1 MNHTIEVHDM
11 SNTTWTVTQTV
22 PNTKGVLVGRE
33 RNARPFITITHDAT
47 SCADALAIMARLEEE
62 SGRKLSTQLRCDGEP
77 LMPYR
82 TKAWGEYQAAIA
94 SKGVI
99 QQ

>member
-1 MNHTIEVHDM
+1 M
-11 SNTTWTVTQTV
+11 SNTTWTVAQTV
-22 PNTKGVLVGRE
+22 PNTEGILIGRE
-33 RNARPFITITHDAT
+33 RKTRPFITIIHDAT
-47 SCADALAIMARLEEE
+47 SCTDALAIMARLEEE

-82 TKAWGEYQAAIA
+82 TKAWDEYQAAIT
-94 SKGVI
+94 SKLEVT